1 MRALVKKILKNLC
14 LDDFAKKLLRQFQI
28 VLRKSCNDKEVIE
41 EYFKHHNIRKL
52 HIGCGNNI
60 LDCWLNSDY
69 YPNSRHLLHIDATKT
84 FPFGDNEFDY
94 VFSEHMIEHISYEQG
109 HEMLKECYRVLK
121 DGGKI
126 RISTPDLSF
135 LIDLYKSD
143 KSELQKKY
151 IKWATE
157 TFIGSAPFC
166 DSTFVINNFMRDWG
180 HLFIYDEKILRY
192 SLEIAGFENITKCD
206 LNNSEVDALR
216 NLENEKRVPEGFLQ
230 LESLTLEGT
239 K

>member
-1 MRALVKKILKNLC
+1 M
-14 LDDFAKKLLRQFQI
+14 
-28 VLRKSCNDKEVIE
+28 
-41 EYFKHHNIRKL
+41 
-52 HIGCGNNI
+52 
-60 LDCWLNSDY
+60 
-69 YPNSRHLLHIDATKT
+69 
-84 FPFGDNEFDY
+84 
-94 VFSEHMIEHISYEQG
+94 
-109 HEMLKECYRVLK
+109 
-121 DGGKI
+121 
-126 RISTPDLSF
+126 
-135 LIDLYKSD
+135 
-143 KSELQKKY
+143 
-151 IKWATE
+151 
-157 TFIGSAPFC
+157 GSAPFC